1 MPERPP
7 TQIRYPW
14 RSVIRSVAIAT
25 IALLP
30 VLPEIAKVAGVET
43 VPLVA
48 STLGIV
54 AVLQRII
61 TIPEVDKW
69 LTSTLNAGA
78 SKRQEEIGGGEEE
91 NAK

>member
-7 TQIRYPW
+7 TQVRYPW
-14 RSVIRSVAIAT
+14 RSVIRSVAVAT

-30 VLPEIAKVAGVET
+30 VLPEIAKVAGIET

-61 TIPEVDKW
+61 TIPEVDTW
-69 LTSTLNAGA
+69 LTTTLNVGA
-78 SKRQEEIGGGEEE
+78 RKRQEKEEE
-91 NAK
+91 GNAK

>member
-14 RSVIRSVAIAT
+14 RSVLRSVAIAT

-30 VLPEIAKVAGVET
+30 VLPEIAKAAGVET

-48 STLGIV
+48 SSLGIV

-78 SKRQEEIGGGEEE
+78 RKRQEAEGEDA

>member
-14 RSVIRSVAIAT
+14 RSVLRSVAVAT

-30 VLPEIAKVAGVET
+30 VLPEIAKAAGVET
-43 VPLVA
+43 VPLMA
-48 STLGIV
+48 SILGIV

-78 SKRQEEIGGGEEE
+78 RKRQEAEGEDA

>member
-78 SKRQEEIGGGEEE
+78 RKRQEKEEE
-91 NAK
+91 ANAK

>member
-1 MPERPP
+1 MAERPP

-14 RSVIRSVAIAT
+14 RSVIRSVAVTT

-30 VLPEIAKVAGVET
+30 VLPEIAKVAGIET

-69 LTSTLNAGA
+69 LTSTLNVGA
-78 SKRQEEIGGGEEE
+78 RKRQERQEEGEG

>member
-14 RSVIRSVAIAT
+14 RSVLRSVAVAT

-30 VLPEIAKVAGVET
+30 VIPEIAKVAGVET

-48 STLGIV
+48 STLGVV

-78 SKRQEEIGGGEEE
+78 RKRQEKEEE
-91 NAK
+91 ANAK

>member
-1 MPERPP
+1 MAERPP
-7 TQIRYPW
+7 TLIRYPW
-14 RSVIRSVAIAT
+14 RSVIRSVAVTT

-69 LTSTLNAGA
+69 LTSTLNVGA
-78 SKRQEEIGGGEEE
+78 RKRQERQEEGEG

>member
-1 MPERPP
+1 MAERPP

-14 RSVIRSVAIAT
+14 RSVIRSVVVTT

-69 LTSTLNAGA
+69 LTSTLNVGA
-78 SKRQEEIGGGEEE
+78 RKRQEEGEG

>member
-1 MPERPP
+1 MPEHPP

-14 RSVIRSVAIAT
+14 RSVLRSVAVAT

-61 TIPEVDKW
+61 TIPEVDRW
-69 LTSTLNAGA
+69 LTTTLNAGA
-78 SKRQEEIGGGEEE
+78 RKRQEEGEDV

>member
-14 RSVIRSVAIAT
+14 RSVLRSVAVAT
-25 IALLP
+25 VALLP
-30 VLPEIAKVAGVET
+30 VLPEIAKAAGVET

-61 TIPEVDKW
+61 TIPEVDRW
-69 LTSTLNAGA
+69 LTTTLNAGA
-78 SKRQEEIGGGEEE
+78 RKRQEEGEDV

>member
-1 MPERPP
+1 MSERPP

-14 RSVIRSVAIAT
+14 RSVIRSVAVAT

-30 VLPEIAKVAGVET
+30 VLPEIAKAAGVET

-61 TIPEVDKW
+61 TIPEVDRW
-69 LTSTLNAGA
+69 LTTTINMGA
-78 SKRQEEIGGGEEE
+78 RKRQEEIGEG
-91 NAK
+91 NAE

>member
-14 RSVIRSVAIAT
+14 RSVIRSVAITT

-78 SKRQEEIGGGEEE
+78 RKRQEEIGGGEE

>member
-7 TQIRYPW
+7 TQVCYPW
-14 RSVIRSVAIAT
+14 RSVARSVAVAT

-43 VPLVA
+43 MPLVA

-61 TIPEVDKW
+61 TIPEVDRW
-69 LTSTLNAGA
+69 LTATLNVGAG
-78 SKRQEEIGGGEEE
+78 KRQEKEEE
-91 NAK
+91 GNAK

>member
-7 TQIRYPW
+7 TQVRYPW
-14 RSVIRSVAIAT
+14 RSVIRSVAVAT

-48 STLGIV
+48 SALGIV

-69 LTSTLNAGA
+69 LTTTLNAGA
-78 SKRQEEIGGGEEE
+78 RKRQEEIGEG
-91 NAK
+91 NAE

>member
-1 MPERPP
+1 MPECPP

-14 RSVIRSVAIAT
+14 RSVIRSVAVTT

-69 LTSTLNAGA
+69 LTTTLNVGA
-78 SKRQEEIGGGEEE
+78 RKRQEEGEDV

>member
-14 RSVIRSVAIAT
+14 RSVIRSVAVTT
-25 IALLP
+25 IALLS
-30 VLPEIAKVAGVET
+30 VLPEIAKVAGIET

-78 SKRQEEIGGGEEE
+78 RKRQECQEEGEG

>member
-14 RSVIRSVAIAT
+14 RSVLRSVAVAT
-25 IALLP
+25 VALLP

-61 TIPEVDKW
+61 TIPEVDRW
-69 LTSTLNAGA
+69 MTTTLNAGGR
-78 SKRQEEIGGGEEE
+78 KREEE
-91 NAK
+91 GGDINAK

>member
-14 RSVIRSVAIAT
+14 RSVLRSVAVAT

-43 VPLVA
+43 VPLMA

-61 TIPEVDKW
+61 TIPEVDRW
-69 LTSTLNAGA
+69 LTTTLNAGA
-78 SKRQEEIGGGEEE
+78 RKRQEEEGEDV

>member
-14 RSVIRSVAIAT
+14 RSVIRSVAVTT

-30 VLPEIAKVAGVET
+30 VLPEIARVAGVET

-69 LTSTLNAGA
+69 LTSTLNVGA
-78 SKRQEEIGGGEEE
+78 RKRQERQEEGEG

>member
-7 TQIRYPW
+7 TQICYPW
-14 RSVIRSVAIAT
+14 RSVIRSVAVTT

-48 STLGIV
+48 SALGIV

-78 SKRQEEIGGGEEE
+78 RKRQERQEEGEG

>member
-14 RSVIRSVAIAT
+14 RSVLRSVAVAT

-30 VLPEIAKVAGVET
+30 VLPEIAKAAGVET
-43 VPLVA
+43 VPLVV

-69 LTSTLNAGA
+69 LTSTLDAGA
-78 SKRQEEIGGGEEE
+78 RKRQEAEGEDA

>member
-14 RSVIRSVAIAT
+14 RSMLRSVAVAT

-30 VLPEIAKVAGVET
+30 VLPEIAKAAGVET
-43 VPLVA
+43 VPLVV

-78 SKRQEEIGGGEEE
+78 RKRQEAEGEDA

>member
-14 RSVIRSVAIAT
+14 RSVLRSVAVAT

-30 VLPEIAKVAGVET
+30 VLPEIARVAGVET

-78 SKRQEEIGGGEEE
+78 RKRQEKEEE
-91 NAK
+91 ANAK

>member
-48 STLGIV
+48 STLGIA

-78 SKRQEEIGGGEEE
+78 RKRQEEIGGGEE

>member
-14 RSVIRSVAIAT
+14 RSVIRSVAVAT

-30 VLPEIAKVAGVET
+30 VLPEIAKVAGIET

-48 STLGIV
+48 STLGVV

-78 SKRQEEIGGGEEE
+78 RKRQEKEEE
-91 NAK
+91 ANAK

>member
-1 MPERPP
+1 MAERPP

-14 RSVIRSVAIAT
+14 RSVIRSVAVTT

-69 LTSTLNAGA
+69 LTSTLNVGA
-78 SKRQEEIGGGEEE
+78 RKREERQEEGEG

>member
-1 MPERPP
+1 MSERPP

-14 RSVIRSVAIAT
+14 RSVVRSVAVAT

-30 VLPEIAKVAGVET
+30 VLPEIAKSAGVET

-69 LTSTLNAGA
+69 LTTTINMGA
-78 SKRQEEIGGGEEE
+78 RKRQEEIGGEE

>member
-30 VLPEIAKVAGVET
+30 VLPEIAKLAGVET
-43 VPLVA
+43 VPLVV

-78 SKRQEEIGGGEEE
+78 RKRQEEIGGGEE

>member
-1 MPERPP
+1 MAERPP

-14 RSVIRSVAIAT
+14 RSVIRSVAVTT

-78 SKRQEEIGGGEEE
+78 RKRQEEIGGGEE

>member
-14 RSVIRSVAIAT
+14 RSVLRSVAVAT
-25 IALLP
+25 VALLP
-30 VLPEIAKVAGVET
+30 VLPEIVKVAGVET

-54 AVLQRII
+54 TVLQRII
-61 TIPEVDKW
+61 TIPEVDRW
-69 LTSTLNAGA
+69 LTTTLNAGA
-78 SKRQEEIGGGEEE
+78 RKRQEEGEDV

>member
-1 MPERPP
+1 MPERLP

-14 RSVIRSVAIAT
+14 RSVLRSVAVAT
-25 IALLP
+25 VALLP
-30 VLPEIAKVAGVET
+30 LLPEIAKVTGVET

-69 LTSTLNAGA
+69 LTTKLNAGA
-78 SKRQEEIGGGEEE
+78 RKRQEEGEDV

>member
-14 RSVIRSVAIAT
+14 RSVLRSVAVAT
-25 IALLP
+25 VALLP

-61 TIPEVDKW
+61 TIPEVDRW
-69 LTSTLNAGA
+69 LTATLNAGA
-78 SKRQEEIGGGEEE
+78 RKRQEEGEDV

>member
-1 MPERPP
+1 MAERPP

-14 RSVIRSVAIAT
+14 RSVIRSVAVTT

-69 LTSTLNAGA
+69 LTSTLNVGA
-78 SKRQEEIGGGEEE
+78 RKRQERQGEG

>member
-7 TQIRYPW
+7 TQVRYPW
-14 RSVIRSVAIAT
+14 RSVIRSVAVAT

-30 VLPEIAKVAGVET
+30 VLPEIAKVAGIET

-69 LTSTLNAGA
+69 LTSTLNVGA
-78 SKRQEEIGGGEEE
+78 RKRQEKEEE
-91 NAK
+91 ANAK

>member
-14 RSVIRSVAIAT
+14 RSVIRSVAVAT

-30 VLPEIAKVAGVET
+30 VLPEIAKAAGVET

-61 TIPEVDKW
+61 TIPEVDRW
-69 LTSTLNAGA
+69 LTTTINMGA
-78 SKRQEEIGGGEEE
+78 RKRQEEEGEDV

>member
-14 RSVIRSVAIAT
+14 RSVLRSVAVAT
-25 IALLP
+25 VALLP

-61 TIPEVDKW
+61 TIPEVDRW
-69 LTSTLNAGA
+69 LTTTLNAGA
-78 SKRQEEIGGGEEE
+78 RKRQEGEGEDV

>member
-14 RSVIRSVAIAT
+14 RSVLRSVAVAT
-25 IALLP
+25 VALLP

-61 TIPEVDKW
+61 TIPEVDRW
-69 LTSTLNAGA
+69 LTTTLNAGA
-78 SKRQEEIGGGEEE
+78 RERQEEGEDV